1 MMDFKEFTEKVKKG
15 LEELENEYTEIV
27 VEERLKNNG
36 LKLTGISMLQKG
48 ENVSPVVY
56 LEPHYQRYM
65 VGDCTIT
72 EAVEHVAELLK
83 DYSQTADIEAE
94 VEGFENW
101 NRIRPRVFAKLINA
115 EMNRELLQ
123 RVPHRMFM
131 DLAVVYY
138 VKVKEFMGGG
148 AGTILASN
156 QHLQIWGVDEN
167 RMYETALSNM
177 EEEGASIQGM
187 DEILGDMEN
196 SPVPNFCGMYVLTNR
211 SKLFGASELLR
222 LDTLREIA
230 GKLQDNLM
238 ILPSSLHEVIILPE
252 KESPSGK
259 EAAEMVKAVNDSELA
274 PDEILSDHVYRFDRG
289 REEIY
294 IAA

>member
-1 MMDFKEFTEKVKKG
+1 MMDFKEFTKEVKKG
-15 LEELENEYTEIV
+15 LEELADENTEVV

-48 ENVSPVVY
+48 ETVSPVVY

-65 VGDCTIT
+65 DGDCMIT
-72 EAVEHVAELLK
+72 EAVEDVAELLK
-83 DYSQTADIEAE
+83 DYSQTADIEAA
-94 VEGFENW
+94 VERFENW

-177 EEEGASIQGM
+177 EDEGASIQGM

-196 SPVPNFCGMYVLTNR
+196 SPVPEFGGMYVLTNR

-222 LDTLREIA
+222 LDTLRGIA
-230 GKLQDNLM
+230 EKLQDNLM
-238 ILPSSLHEVIILPE
+238 ILPSSLHEVIILSE
-252 KESPSGK
+252 KEAPPER

>member
-1 MMDFKEFTEKVKKG
+1 
-15 LEELENEYTEIV
+15 
-27 VEERLKNNG
+27 
-36 LKLTGISMLQKG
+36 MLQKG
-48 ENVSPVVY
+48 ETVSPVVY

-65 VGDCTIT
+65 DGDCTIT

-196 SPVPNFCGMYVLTNR
+196 SPVPEFCGIYVLTNR

>member
-1 MMDFKEFTEKVKKG
+1 
-15 LEELENEYTEIV
+15 
-27 VEERLKNNG
+27 
-36 LKLTGISMLQKG
+36 
-48 ENVSPVVY
+48 
-56 LEPHYQRYM
+56 
-65 VGDCTIT
+65 
-72 EAVEHVAELLK
+72 
-83 DYSQTADIEAE
+83 
-94 VEGFENW
+94 
-101 NRIRPRVFAKLINA
+101 
-115 EMNRELLQ
+115 
-123 RVPHRMFM
+123 
-131 DLAVVYY
+131 
-138 VKVKEFMGGG
+138 
-148 AGTILASN
+148 
-156 QHLQIWGVDEN
+156 
-167 RMYETALSNM
+167 M

-187 DEILGDMEN
+187 DEILGDMDN
-196 SPVPNFCGMYVLTNR
+196 SPVPEFCGMYVLTNR

>member
-48 ENVSPVVY
+48 ETVSPVVY

-167 RMYETALSNM
+167 GMYETALSNM
-177 EEEGASIQGM
+177 EDEGASIQGM
-187 DEILGDMEN
+187 DEILGEMEN
-196 SPVPNFCGMYVLTNR
+196 SPVPEFGGMYVLTNR
-211 SKLFGASELLR
+211 SKLFGASLLR
-222 LDTLREIA
+222 VDTLREIA
-230 GKLQDNLM
+230 EKLQDNLM

-252 KESPSGK
+252 KEAPPER

>member
-15 LEELENEYTEIV
+15 LEELADENTEVV

-48 ENVSPVVY
+48 ETVSPVVY

-65 VGDCTIT
+65 DGDCMIT
-72 EAVEHVAELLK
+72 EAVEDVAELLK

-167 RMYETALSNM
+167 GMYETALANM
-177 EEEGASIQGM
+177 EDEGVSIQGM
-187 DEILGDMEN
+187 DEILGEMKN
-196 SPVPNFCGMYVLTNR
+196 SPVQELCGMYVLTNR

-252 KESPSGK
+252 KEAPPER